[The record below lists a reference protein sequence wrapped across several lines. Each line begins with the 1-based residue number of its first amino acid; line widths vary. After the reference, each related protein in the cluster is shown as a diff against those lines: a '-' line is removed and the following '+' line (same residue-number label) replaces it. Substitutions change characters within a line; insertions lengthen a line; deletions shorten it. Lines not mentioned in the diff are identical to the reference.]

1 MAPGESLQ
9 ATSCRPG
16 SLSIGLEEESR
27 ELLPLMAERR
37 IGGDYLGIEDVSVE
51 HAQTASDA
59 VEDFLEKLRLAC
71 APEYT
76 PPGSV
81 EGFSD
86 SPDP

>member
-1 MAPGESLQ
+1 MAID
-9 ATSCRPG
+9 ATAEWH
-16 SLSIGLEEESR
+16 LER
-27 ELLPLMAERR
+27 AYRRLRAGQDPLKS
-37 IGGDYLGIEDVSVE
+37 GHVE

-59 VEDFLEKLRLAC
+59 VEDFLEKVRLAC